1 MKKSISGDNVNVA
14 KVTRE
19 LLDLI
24 MKLPGTERAKLLKE
38 LKPDAPIETGSNAV
52 SNTTTALIEAVMKL
66 NLQERCRILGE
77 MKALSGSSKRKY
89 SRVDFFSPI
98 QFVINDRLSSGF
110 IKNISISGIFIEAP
124 QYSSEEV
131 KPGMAVKMIF
141 DHPHTGNHLKIE
153 GKIIRVAKSGI
164 GIRFDEKL

>member
-1 MKKSISGDNVNVA
+1 MKKSMSGDNVNVA

-24 MKLPGTERAKLLKE
+24 MKQPGTERAKLLKE
-38 LKPDAPIETGSNAV
+38 LKPDAQIETGSNAT

-66 NLQERCRILGE
+66 DLHARCRILGE
-77 MKALSGSSKRKY
+77 MKAISGSSRRKY

-98 QFVINDRLSSGF
+98 QYVINDRLSSGF
-110 IKNISISGIFIEAP
+110 IKNISVSGIFIEAP
-124 QYSSEEV
+124 RHNSAEV

-141 DHPHTGNHLKIE
+141 DHPYTGNHLKID
-153 GKIIRVAKSGI
+153 GKIVRVAKSGL